1 MSTITESDKKYL
13 LESWKRN
20 VQAVSKVRPMD
31 EAAKTHL
38 ACVLENTKIA
48 LRERGIRNENFVR
61 GGITQGA
68 DITWFP
74 DHVINMV
81 SALYASQI
89 AEEIVSIQP
98 LDNPIGRIIF
108 LQYLYGDTRGDNI
121 AEQAMINEYG
131 AMQNGNQRNRYA
143 SQLIDGEPVTSNGGA
158 EIDAY
163 LQNLPVLIDPAH
175 PIDFVDNTNSGTV
188 YRLKRVSEKGFALV
202 ELNAQ
207 GYETS
212 ANLIDMSKDVIV
224 DNESGHVKFSIIA
237 GKELTSGVNARY
249 YQDLSNGPS
258 LAGRVTLHLKTEQIK
273 AEPHKLR
280 AQYVFDAGYALS
292 KSHGIDI
299 EQCLIDACTTE
310 IRHERDMEVIN
321 LLMKQAPASIQW
333 NSLNSNYVSQRE
345 HNESFLQTL
354 FSAASEI
361 AYRTKKVFGNWVVV
375 GKQGLDTIMS
385 VGAPRFQASG
395 LANLSGPTVVGTL
408 DNAMKVIFS
417 PYIARNE
424 FLVGYKGDSYVDAG
438 FVIGDYLPIASTDF
452 ITLDDFVSRK
462 GFVSIWGSRM
472 VNPNM
477 YVRGIIV

>member
-20 VQAVSKVRPMD
+20 VQAVNKVRPMD
-31 EAAKTHL
+31 DAAKVHL
-38 ACVLENTKIA
+38 ARVLENTKIA
-48 LRERGIRNENFVR
+48 LRDHGIRNENFVR
-61 GGITQGA
+61 GGITQGT
-68 DITWFP
+68 DISWFP
-74 DHVINMV
+74 PHVINMV

-98 LDNPIGRIIF
+98 LDNPIGRIVF
-108 LQYLYGDTRGDNI
+108 LQYLYGDTRGDNL
-121 AEQAMINEYG
+121 AEQVAINEYG
-131 AMQNGNQRNRYA
+131 AMNNSNQRNRYA
-143 SQLIDGEPVTSNGGA
+143 SQLVDGEPVTSSGGTD
-158 EIDAY
+158 IDVY
-163 LQNLPVLIDPAH
+163 LQHLPVMIDPAH
-175 PIDFVDNTNSGTV
+175 PVDFVDNTNSGTV
-188 YRLKRVSEKGFALV
+188 YRLKRTSESAFAVV
-202 ELNAQ
+202 EVNAQ

-212 ANLIDMSKDVIV
+212 TDLIDKQKDVVV
-224 DNESGHVKFSIIA
+224 DVESGHIKLSLTEA
-237 GKELTSGVNARY
+237 LTSGLNARY
-249 YQDLSNGPS
+249 YQDLSSGPS
-258 LAGRVTLHLKTEQIK
+258 MAGRLTLHLKTEQLK

-321 LLMKQAPASIQW
+321 LLMKQAPANVQW
-333 NSLNSNYVSQRE
+333 NSLNSNYISQRE
-345 HNESFLQTL
+345 HNESFLQTI
-354 FSAASEI
+354 FAAASEI

-385 VGAPRFQASG
+385 VGAPRFQASS
-395 LANLSGPTVVGTL
+395 LANLNGPTVVGTL

-417 PYIARNE
+417 PYVARNE
-424 FLVGYKGDSYVDAG
+424 FLVGYKGDLYVDAG
-438 FVIGDYLPIASTDF
+438 FIVGDYLPIASTDF

-462 GFVSIWGSRM
+462 GFVSIYGTRM

-477 YVRGIIV
+477 YVRGTIV

>member
-13 LESWKRN
+13 LESWKRQVNAVGN
-20 VQAVSKVRPMD
+20 VRKMNDASKV
-31 EAAKTHL
+31 HL
-38 ACVLENTKIA
+38 ARVLENTKIA
-48 LRERGIRNENFVR
+48 LRDHGIRNENFVR
-61 GGITQGA
+61 GGITQGT
-68 DITWFP
+68 DISWFP
-74 DHVINMV
+74 PHVINMV

-98 LDNPIGRIIF
+98 LDNPIGRIVF
-108 LQYLYGDTRGDNI
+108 LQYLYGDTRGDNL
-121 AEQAMINEYG
+121 AEQVAINEYG
-131 AMQNGNQRNRYA
+131 AMNNGNQRNRYA
-143 SQLIDGEPVTSNGGA
+143 SQLIDGEPVTSTGGA
-158 EIDAY
+158 EIDVY
-163 LQNLPVLIDPAH
+163 LQNLPVMVDPAH
-175 PIDFVDNTNSGTV
+175 PVDFVDNTNSGTV
-188 YRLKRVSEKGFALV
+188 YRLKRTSESSFAV
-202 ELNAQ
+202 IELNAQ
-207 GYETS
+207 GYEVGP
-212 ANLIDMSKDVIV
+212 NLLDTSKDVVV
-224 DNESGHVKFSIIA
+224 DCESGHIK
-237 GKELTSGVNARY
+237 LTLKTPMESGVNARY

-258 LAGRVTLHLKTEQIK
+258 LAGRLTLHLKTEQLK

-321 LLMKQAPASIQW
+321 LLMKQAPASVQW
-333 NSLNSNYVSQRE
+333 NSLNSNYISTRE
-345 HNESFLQTL
+345 HNESFLQTI
-354 FSAASEI
+354 FAAASEI

-408 DNAMKVIFS
+408 DNTMKVIFS
-417 PYIARNE
+417 PYVQRNE
-424 FLVGYKGDSYVDAG
+424 FLVGYKGDLYVDAG
-438 FVIGDYLPIASTDF
+438 FIVGDYLPIASTDF

-462 GFVSIWGSRM
+462 GFVSIYGTRM

-477 YVRGIIV
+477 YVRGTIV

>member
-1 MSTITESDKKYL
+1 MSVITESDKKYL

-20 VQAVSKVRPMD
+20 IQAVSKVRSMD
-31 EAAKTHL
+31 DAAQT
-38 ACVLENTKIA
+38 AFARVLENTKQA

-89 AEEIVSIQP
+89 CEELVSIQP
-98 LDNPIGRIIF
+98 LDNPIGQIVF
-108 LQYLYGDTRGDNI
+108 LQYLYGDTRGDNL
-121 AEQAMINEYG
+121 AEQTMINEFG
-131 AMQNGNQRNRYA
+131 AMQNGDQRNRYA
-143 SQLIDGEPVTSNGGA
+143 SQLIDGEPLTSNGGKD
-158 EIDAY
+158 IDAY
-163 LQNLPVLIDPAH
+163 LQNLPVLVGPHH
-175 PIDFVDNTNSGTV
+175 PIDLVDNTNSGTV
-188 YRLKRVSEKGFALV
+188 YRLKRTSEKTFAVV

-212 ANLIDMSKDVIV
+212 SNLIDTSKDVVV
-224 DNESGHVKFSIIA
+224 DPESGHIKLSLTVAVPA
-237 GKELTSGVNARY
+237 GLNARY

-321 LLMKQAPASIQW
+321 LLMKQAPASVQW
-333 NSLNSNYVSQRE
+333 NSLSSNYVSQRE
-345 HNESFLQTL
+345 HNESFLLTL
-354 FSAASEI
+354 FAAASEI
-361 AYRTKKVFGNWVVV
+361 AYRTKKVFGNWCVV

-385 VGAPRFQASG
+385 VGAPRFEASS
-395 LANLSGPTVVGTL
+395 LANLNGPTVVGTL
-408 DNAMKVIFS
+408 DHTMKVIFS
-417 PYIARNE
+417 PYVARNE
-424 FLVGYKGDSYVDAG
+424 FLVGYKGDSIDAG
-438 FVIGDYLPIASTDF
+438 FIIGDYLPIASTDF

-462 GFVSIWGSRM
+462 GFVSIYGTRM

-477 YVRGIIV
+477 YVRGTIV

>member
-1 MSTITESDKKYL
+1 MSIITESDKKYL
-13 LESWKRN
+13 LESWKRY
-20 VQAVSKVRPMD
+20 VTTVSKARNMD
-31 EAAKTHL
+31 TAAQVHFAK
-38 ACVLENTKIA
+38 VLENTKNA
-48 LRERGIRNENFVR
+48 LRDRGIRNENFVR

-98 LDNPIGRIIF
+98 LDNPIGQIVF
-108 LQYLYGDTRGDNI
+108 LQYLYGDTRGDNL
-121 AEQAMINEYG
+121 AEQEMINEFG

-143 SQLIDGEPVTSNGGA
+143 SQLIDGEAMTSVGGA

-163 LQNLPVLIDPAH
+163 LQNLPILVDPYH
-175 PIDFVDNTNSGTV
+175 PIDMVDNTNSGTV
-188 YRLKRVSEKGFALV
+188 YRLKRTSANTFAVV
-202 ELNAQ
+202 EVNAQ
-207 GYETS
+207 GYEQGP
-212 ANLIDMSKDVIV
+212 NLIDTSKDVVV
-224 DNESGHVKFSIIA
+224 DAESGHIKLTLTQP
-237 GKELTSGVNARY
+237 LTSGVNARY

-333 NSLNSNYVSQRE
+333 NSLNSTYISQRE

-385 VGAPRFQASG
+385 VGRPRFEPNG
-395 LANLSGPTVVGTL
+395 LANLNGPTVVGTL

-417 PYIARNE
+417 PYVARNE

-438 FVIGDYLPIASTDF
+438 FIIGDYLPIASTDF

-462 GFVSIWGSRM
+462 GFVSIYGTRM

-477 YVRGIIV
+477 YVRGTIV

>member
-20 VQAVSKVRPMD
+20 VQAVSKVRSMS
-31 EAAKTHL
+31 EASKVHL
-38 ACVLENTKIA
+38 ARVLENTKIA
-48 LRERGIRNENFVR
+48 LRDHGIRNENFVR
-61 GGITQGA
+61 GGITQGT
-68 DITWFP
+68 DISWFP
-74 DHVINMV
+74 PHVINMV

-98 LDNPIGRIIF
+98 LDNPIGRIVF
-108 LQYLYGDTRGDNI
+108 LQYLYGDTRGDNL
-121 AEQAMINEYG
+121 AEQVAINEYG
-131 AMQNGNQRNRYA
+131 AMNNGNQRNRYA
-143 SQLIDGEPVTSNGGA
+143 SQLIDGEPVTSAGGKD
-158 EIDAY
+158 IDVY
-163 LQNLPVLIDPAH
+163 LQNLPVMVDPAH
-175 PIDFVDNTNSGTV
+175 PVDFVDNTNSGTV
-188 YRLKRVSEKGFALV
+188 YRLKRTSESTFAVV

-207 GYETS
+207 GYEVGPD
-212 ANLIDMSKDVIV
+212 LLDKSKDVVV
-224 DNESGHVKFSIIA
+224 DCESGHIKLS
-237 GKELTSGVNARY
+237 LTSALASGVNARY

-258 LAGRVTLHLKTEQIK
+258 LAGRLTLHLKTEQLK

-321 LLMKQAPASIQW
+321 LLMKQAPANVQW

-345 HNESFLQTL
+345 HNESFLQTI
-354 FSAASEI
+354 FAAASEI

-408 DNAMKVIFS
+408 DNTMKVIFS
-417 PYIARNE
+417 PYVQRNE
-424 FLVGYKGDSYVDAG
+424 FLVGYKGDLYVDAG
-438 FVIGDYLPIASTDF
+438 FIVGDYLPIASTDF

-462 GFVSIWGSRM
+462 GFVSIYGTRM

-477 YVRGIIV
+477 YVRGTIV